1 MGRLHAAYSITSLHL
16 ELHEWVDAGKT
27 EGGKPTAKS
36 AASHAALV
44 PVTPDHMPSCAD
56 EPRHSS
62 FPGANKD
69 PFQDGPYCDHAEQKQ
84 SVPLRCS
91 LWSGPA
97 FVLHKRPDRFCFFDS
112 FIYFFFL
119 DLSVLKRA
127 LKQQWTITS
136 TVCGGVETHGFWP
149 LKKTVNHKNYSR
161 IIGERKY
168 RVADVNWVLFVKVLF
183 TVFKCI

>member
-1 MGRLHAAYSITSLHL
+1 MGRLHAAHSITSLHL
-16 ELHEWVDAGKT
+16 ELHDGVDAGKT

-91 LWSGPA
+91 L
-97 FVLHKRPDRFCFFDS
+97 
-112 FIYFFFL
+112 
-119 DLSVLKRA
+119 
-127 LKQQWTITS
+127 
-136 TVCGGVETHGFWP
+136 
-149 LKKTVNHKNYSR
+149 
-161 IIGERKY
+161 
-168 RVADVNWVLFVKVLF
+168 
-183 TVFKCI
+183 